1 MVQLSKGVGKG
12 GRRGWGASPPQILS
26 SYYYVYKWLPQKD
39 IQNLENNR
47 GKTAF
52 ISCMSHVST
61 ADQSETK
68 VLYS

>member
-1 MVQLSKGVGKG
+1 MYCPKFLHTGTGV
-12 GRRGWGASPPQILS
+12 AAEAPHVFNSCC
-26 SYYYVYKWLPQKD
+26 YVYKWLPQKD